1 MNLIYLFSISL
12 LTELTSIL
20 LKHPKNQML
29 ALAVCVGVSMGTM
42 YSAEAA
48 PARNVNPP
56 ALKAS
61 APNVYVVKKAIHCGI
76 FQNVS

>member
-1 MNLIYLFSISL
+1 
-12 LTELTSIL
+12 
-20 LKHPKNQML
+20 
-29 ALAVCVGVSMGTM
+29 MGTM

-61 APNVYVVKKAIHCGI
+61 APNVYVVKRRYIVGYFKTFLKNPVRWPEIWASNKHVK
-76 FQNVS
+76 NPH